1 MKKVFTLLA
10 LMLLLLPCW
19 PASAEVVDGIVYGET
34 TETGTGVKGPYN
46 PYTITGY
53 LPEQVTVGD
62 TIYGMPEGMA
72 PLYSLPDGTR
82 DEYNPVTGVETRRVG
97 VRPLSTKDWLSYSG
111 VCCQYLTNDN
121 VKVGPFLSTHFI
133 YVEDGTQS
141 IQYGQCTIDART
153 GTIRWRFYID
163 EYYSYMPFFLGDYGD
178 VYVYYAMQEP
188 STTQHTPVIIGTATT
203 APTTTTTTS
212 GGGTTGSTVPPVADD
227 FITSMSHTSGFFAT
241 IFGGLWDTIKPY
253 AWVMVIVIIP
263 FAFYLLTSLIVLLQ
277 TPVHDSASL
286 SDQGLVGFFKRHR
299 LRQEER
305 EKERFAKRVLS
316 QAENIDAAYVKIDGK
331 KYYRN
336 NTKRR
341 HEVQLGGSL
350 KDQYYRM
357 NGSYVPVKGSRDK
370 KVHRKEV
377 KKDD

>member
-1 MKKVFTLLA
+1 MKKMYVLLA

-62 TIYGMPEGMA
+62 MIYGMPEGMA

-82 DEYNPVTGVETRRVG
+82 DEYNPVTGLETRRVG

-153 GTIRWRFYID
+153 GTIRWHFYID

-203 APTTTTTTS
+203 APTTAPTTTPTTTTTTS
-212 GGGTTGSTVPPVADD
+212 GGGGGGAIGTKFEAISFNGMVSAFGSIGGFFTGITDD
-227 FITSMSHTSGFFAT
+227 FLGTITQYPFFA
-241 IFGGLWDTIKPY
+241 
-253 AWVMVIVIIP
+253 A
-263 FAFYLLTSLIVLLQ
+263 AFFL
-277 TPVHDSASL
+277 P
-286 SDQGLVGFFKRHR
+286 LVGVFIMF
-299 LRQEER
+299 
-305 EKERFAKRVLS
+305 VLALVQQVS
-316 QAENIDAAYVKIDGK
+316 GWSIRIKDDSIKAVKIRRPASPDVQIKGYKVRGKLPKDFIQIDGHV
-331 KYYRN
+331 YYRN
-336 NTKRR
+336 DR
-341 HEVQLGGSL
+341 
-350 KDQYYRM
+350 
-357 NGSYVPVKGSRDK
+357 KG
-370 KVHRKEV
+370 V
-377 KKDD
+377 KKDE